1 MYSMN
6 AMCENEKVRGGGGGR
21 RTMTIVGQRGRVS
34 PSTVTF
40 SVSSWQ
46 KKRSQFGL
54 FGVVV
59 SLTQC
64 QRTNL
69 GLDILSTIHAHTLS
83 LSHAHTKNASLFLNE
98 ARRIIIMI
106 IDRNK

>member
-1 MYSMN
+1 
-6 AMCENEKVRGGGGGR
+6 
-21 RTMTIVGQRGRVS
+21 MTIVGQRGRVS

-59 SLTQC
+59 SLTHISAKE
-64 QRTNL
+64 RTL
-69 GLDILSTIHAHTLS
+69 ALIYYRQYMLTLF
-83 LSHAHTKNASLFLNE
+83 HFLTLTQK
-98 ARRIIIMI
+98 MPPCF
-106 IDRNK
+106 